1 MTSYLTVTCRLPA
14 AAEDHLTQA
23 MAAWPVLGC
32 QVEDAGEEVDVT
44 IYLEEEEAAAV
55 NELVE
60 ELRRLGAS
68 ELSAGRFAEEDWL
81 SEYRR
86 HVVAHALGRSYWI
99 DPHPAAL
106 TRAPEGRIHLVV
118 EPRQAFGTG
127 SHESTQL
134 VLLLLETLPLA
145 GSRVLDV
152 GTGSGILAIAAR
164 ALGAAWAAG
173 FDIDA
178 DAVFVAR
185 QTVAGQPEPREVA
198 LFAGTSG
205 ALRRGGRFDLI
216 LANLIPAQLEPLL
229 ADLRALLAP
238 GGVVVISGLMVDQR
252 EAVTSELKG
261 IGLRVVDAREVGEWA
276 AVVCVEALPSDN

>member
-23 MAAWPVLGC
+23 MAGWPVLGC
-32 QVEDAGEEVDVT
+32 QVEDAGDEVDVT
-44 IYLEEEEAAAV
+44 IYLEETESGAV
-55 NELVE
+55 SAVVE
-60 ELRRLGAS
+60 ELRRLGAC

-86 HVVAHALGRSYWI
+86 FVVPHAVGRLFWI
-99 DPHPAAL
+99 DPHPSAL
-106 TRAPEGRIHLVV
+106 TPAPEDRVHLVV

-134 VLLLLETLPLA
+134 MLVLLETLSLA
-145 GSRVLDV
+145 ETRVIDV
-152 GTGSGILAIAAR
+152 GTGSGILAIASR
-164 ALGAAWAAG
+164 ALGAASAVG
-173 FDIDA
+173 FDIDL

-185 QTVAGQPEPREVA
+185 QTVAAQPDRQEVA
-198 LFAGTSG
+198 LFAGTTAAVRG
-205 ALRRGGRFDLI
+205 AGQFDVV

-238 GGVVVISGLMVDQR
+238 GGTVVISGLMVDQR
-252 EAVTSELKG
+252 EAVASELG
-261 IGLRVVDAREVGEWA
+261 RIGLRVVDGREVGEWA
-276 AVVCVEALPSDN
+276 ALVCVEALRGGN

>member
-23 MAAWPVLGC
+23 MADWPVLGC

-44 IYLEEEEAAAV
+44 IYLQESESDAV
-55 NELVE
+55 SAVVE

-86 HVVAHALGRSYWI
+86 FVVPHAVGRLFWI
-99 DPHPAAL
+99 DPHPSAL
-106 TRAPEGRIHLVV
+106 TPAPEDRVHLVV

-134 VLLLLETLPLA
+134 MLLLLETLSLA
-145 GSRVLDV
+145 GTRVIDV
-152 GTGSGILAIAAR
+152 GTGSGILAIASR
-164 ALGAAWAAG
+164 ALGAESVVG
-173 FDIDA
+173 FDIDL

-185 QTVAGQPEPREVA
+185 QTVAAQPDRQEIS
-198 LFAGTSG
+198 LFAGTAS
-205 ALRRGGRFDLI
+205 ALRWAGQFDVI

-229 ADLRALLAP
+229 ADVRALLAP
-238 GGVVVISGLMVDQR
+238 GGTVVISGLMVDQR
-252 EAVTSELKG
+252 EAVTSELSR
-261 IGLRVVDAREVGEWA
+261 IGLRVVDGREVGEWA
-276 AVVCVEALPSDN
+276 AIVCVEALQRGN